1 MNGWMNKLHGGESLH
16 WQSGKEPLDKPVR
29 KLIGTRVCGNGKI
42 CCSGGTRSRGPLSSM
57 TELLLSLF
65 IEISG
70 ARRRGGNGRKVVG
83 GLSLNGKIKQ
93 IYTEIVLV

>member
-1 MNGWMNKLHGGESLH
+1 
-16 WQSGKEPLDKPVR
+16 
-29 KLIGTRVCGNGKI
+29 
-42 CCSGGTRSRGPLSSM
+42 M